1 MSISSQLNKFV
12 TTVDVNK
19 IVSYMY
25 DKTKAKF
32 IDRSTLYHNAVDS
45 LNVLFKN
52 SELLQT
58 WKDTLFNDKSIECN
72 RDMLTDKQNK
82 DLTKEIRCFLPYL
95 SPHFLNSH
103 CDSIIEYMIRVYAIN
118 IIDADT
124 LIMAFIPYYST
135 ENFLKLV
142 SLSDLTLLNELK
154 NQNRVV
160 RKDFVIHLS
169 QNPSTLTQ
177 FFDFYISNNSLIY
190 NIRYTTFI
198 TTVIV
203 QISQDQLL
211 NEHTLTALLSIVLQL
226 LKSSHSKLIVV
237 GLAISSQLLSVHSL
251 PESKIVSFLNVLQQR
266 TSMSNPEKFIAV
278 LCIACKYQQHLK
290 IFPTSVQSYLVNSTN
305 NVHSAISNMHKHEY
319 DTTHFITASTLFI
332 DFFTE
337 LVHDVSFNELQ
348 IKDIIHYV
356 FSLCTTDKVEIDKS
370 YYLLIQTIDLRFPNE
385 FNKALDNY
393 FSQDKPSNENLASQL
408 KTVLPTSLNIP
419 LYDKNCYV
427 GTFATVKD
435 TSLVD
440 ANSISRIIMML
451 RSDKQVHFVKD
462 KLVNMLNQALK
473 FDHYLLLFK
482 DKNFEKLRTA
492 LSADVVLNHL
502 MIYGKSLPNPII
514 FKLFEYIAFT
524 ETPLQEITSLY
535 GEFFPSKTNTYQTLD
550 MFSNYLNQLCNIDP
564 LFEIKDVGGQLSK
577 KISLLL
583 KEKSVNFA
591 SIKTVYFEVLSI
603 MAQYLNLENLKTMQ
617 FDSNSAK
624 FIVIILLSLLEGN
637 YTQQLNKQ
645 TSRILSYALDNVNLK
660 NAVYHDSITSQQ
672 ILTHTLLYSYALKNE
687 LATCYCC
694 LIVKLSKNSV
704 VDFLPQLLLF
714 PYSSINVAY
723 NQNNSGI
730 PTYDMSLNL
739 ITTPH
744 YIHFIKE
751 NINNFKDTELNL
763 LYTNHFVAL
772 MTMLFDETHKNRLSS
787 MDSMLELIDIVNEKD
802 SQFTFN
808 TSPVELNKDV
818 FKSFIKNVSTS
829 RIELT
834 SSNKFFSTFCDTFMK
849 SIQSDQK
856 EALILHVINV
866 MKNITTIDVQKKF
879 ELIKAFGMRSVKIV
893 LATMELLDIY
903 KDSMND
909 KNIND
914 IHLVLINGFLTSD
927 VVGRFAG
934 NEELFNKLLILLS
947 KCSGDNI
954 LNFCTNL
961 NSTLWSMLNHSLQQ
975 QILKTISIDFKE
987 KRTEIVSAMNLVFTQ
1002 PPFELVIDVITSFF
1016 NKIKGLEPV
1025 DTQQKS
1031 NPFEISLEVS
1041 MADVSTM
1048 ELEIPEQQSNVQINE
1063 EMLKEYQFIAFSL
1076 ECFFKKQRFTASG
1089 ITFEDETYVE
1099 LLCNVVQQLVLLLQ
1113 HSLDHSKTYHNEYLV
1128 NIELNSL
1135 TFLVTFISKYL
1146 SHFVQKDT
1154 SSNKSDAFAT
1164 LASQKIDVLH
1174 VIDIIYEVVGNFGTI
1189 PAIYNVAIG
1198 LLSHMIA
1205 IFPKVFV
1212 GNSDRF
1218 VRALTKEDVVGVVV
1232 QKLIPH
1238 VVNSLS
1244 TAKNLPST
1252 SIIELFNLLHLFNE
1266 TKVSEEHLAGILV
1279 LLLDAQDTA
1288 ALPFMYEVLRSI
1300 ENEKLIKNLHHNYS
1314 TKTAGVFNG
1323 YEQRMTN
1330 KDIGQKCIDF
1340 VNGQIKR
1347 REYIA
1352 KCMKT
1357 GDDVGIQQSY
1367 TTFFKKVTEVLNIFD
1382 SSMEEESTSIS
1393 DSLHDMV
1400 DNIADLFN
1408 ITTLIR
1414 AVVYLIK
1421 QSGIKVKRTA
1431 LMILNSKLTDLSVE
1445 DMHVYESSFLDAE
1458 NGLIHVVIKI
1468 LESVDQLSSKQV
1480 DIEAEQGTIQ
1490 TAVLLLEILLRFYG
1504 AQHEKEFMELLPYV
1518 IKCIQIEDKLANV
1531 KIVTS
1536 SLLCLSIYAS
1546 ELTEPLTSHLP
1557 ELVPYFVNLLPGDKT
1572 VSNTLSESDSDNTNS
1587 LISSLM
1593 SCILVFTK
1601 SYKNVLHPYVDSFLP
1616 IILQS
1621 HYTTNPVILPAIME
1635 LMNVIATSLDLRL
1648 VLSLVERHFKNE
1660 NLRNNLS
1667 LSALFT
1673 CLSNS
1678 LSQIST
1684 IQSIRVKLYQFLFD
1698 SLETIPTIASP
1709 LEMKHCISSYV
1720 QVFNTLVLKLSDDT
1734 FKPFFLKC
1742 AENFNVV
1749 VADSK
1754 IPDIYLYTQLFMSFS
1769 RTLKSIFVPY
1779 FGSILNNILAVL
1791 SQLPFTLA
1799 STLIPQRNS
1808 LTKRSVDS
1816 NKNKADTTLI
1826 LQTIHCNVELLQT
1839 LFINDKTNFVDSQK
1853 IEMLL
1858 PIVNLLDSMHNC
1870 YDDDDDYFDLVTKT
1884 LSPCFCQF
1892 ALCVPNQVCWKPL
1905 NHQLLIQTQH
1915 TDSNVRL
1922 ASLHCMTHLWDNL
1935 AADMVYL
1942 IPETLPYLTDLMED
1956 TVQDVCEAS
1965 REFAGIIQKHLGA
1978 DALDKYLN

>member
-319 DTTHFITASTLFI
+319 DTTHFITACIKSLSQKNIPATLFI

-564 LFEIKDVGGQLSK
+564 LFEIKDV
-577 KISLLL
+577 
-583 KEKSVNFA
+583 
-591 SIKTVYFEVLSI
+591 VLSI

-987 KRTEIVSAMNLVFTQ
+987 NVLKF
-1002 PPFELVIDVITSFF
+1002 
-1016 NKIKGLEPV
+1016 
-1025 DTQQKS
+1025 
-1031 NPFEISLEVS
+1031 LEVS

-1146 SHFVQKDT
+1146 SHVSTTKPVQKRTSAIPVVRSKKDT

-1252 SIIELFNLLHLFNE
+1252 SIIELLSMIIKNYEQLPYHRRKAIFLHLFNE

-1300 ENEKLIKNLHHNYS
+1300 ENEKLIKVLSNLVEFAS
-1314 TKTAGVFNG
+1314 QLLQQKTVGVFNG

-1587 LISSLM
+1587 LISSLI

-1678 LSQIST
+1678 LSQTST

-1742 AENFNVV
+1742 AENFNIV